1 MTRGPARRLAGLCF
15 LVVALLFTTPPAH
28 AQSDYPNKPV
38 RIVVGFTPGSVA
50 DITAR
55 VLGSRM
61 GQILG
66 QSVVVENKPGAGSN
80 LAAEFVA
87 RSPKDGY
94 TLFLPGSANI
104 ANAAINPSLP
114 FDIIKDFAP
123 IGLVNAVSVILVVH
137 PSLGVNNV
145 QELIAYAKS
154 KPGELSYASTG
165 IGSAPHFS
173 GELFM
178 QRTGTKLVHVPYP
191 GSPQAATDLLAARVQ
206 VMFSPATAVI
216 SLVQGGKLKVLAS
229 SGAKRPGILPDVPTM
244 IESGMPD
251 FDTAI
256 WFGLS
261 APVGTPREAIDKL
274 SRAVREAVKSSEVV
288 TAWRP
293 QGVDP
298 LDGGPDDMVRL
309 ETTELKRWSDVA
321 TAAGLKK

>member
-1 MTRGPARRLAGLCF
+1 MRGLKTMGLLAVTLLAAFAGNAAR
-15 LVVALLFTTPPAH
+15 
-28 AQSDYPNKPV
+28 AQSDYPNKPIRLV
-38 RIVVGFTPGSVA
+38 IGFTPGSVA
-50 DITAR
+50 DFTAR
-55 VLGSRM
+55 VLGNRM

-66 QSVVVENKPGAGSN
+66 QSVVVENRPGAGSN

-87 RSPKDGY
+87 RSAKDGY

-104 ANAAINPSLP
+104 ANAAINPNLP
-114 FDIIKDFAP
+114 FDIAKDFAP
-123 IGLVNAVSVILVVH
+123 IALVSAAAVILVVH
-137 PSLGVNNV
+137 PSLAVNNI
-145 QELIAYAKS
+145 QELIALAKS

-178 QRTGTKLVHVPYP
+178 QRTGAKLVHVPYQ
-191 GSPQAATDLLAARVQ
+191 GSPQAATDLLAGRVQ

-216 SLVQGGKLKVLAS
+216 SLVQDGKLKVLAS
-229 SGAKRPGILPDVPTM
+229 AGSKRPGILPDMPTM

-256 WFGLS
+256 WFGLM
-261 APVGTPREAIDKL
+261 APAGTPREVIDKL
-274 SRAVREAVKSSEVV
+274 ARAVREAVKSSEVV
-288 TAWRP
+288 AAWRP

-298 LDGGPDDMVRL
+298 LDGGPDQLARL
-309 ETTELKRWSDVA
+309 IASELKRWGDVA

>member
-1 MTRGPARRLAGLCF
+1 MRGLRMMGLLAATLLAAFTGNTAR
-15 LVVALLFTTPPAH
+15 
-28 AQSDYPNKPV
+28 AQSDYPNKPI
-38 RIVVGFTPGSVA
+38 RLVVGFTPGSVA

-55 VLGSRM
+55 VLGNRM

-66 QSVVVENKPGAGSN
+66 QSVVVENRPGAGSN

-87 RSPKDGY
+87 RSAKDGY

-104 ANAAINPSLP
+104 ANAAINPNLP
-114 FDIIKDFAP
+114 FDIAKDFAP
-123 IGLVNAVSVILVVH
+123 VALVSAAAVILVVH
-137 PSLGVNNV
+137 PSLGVSNL
-145 QELIAYAKS
+145 QELIALAKS

-178 QRTGTKLVHVPYP
+178 QRTGAKLVHVPYQ
-191 GSPQAATDLLAARVQ
+191 GSPQAATDLLAGRVQ

-216 SLVQGGKLKVLAS
+216 SLVQDGRLKVLAS
-229 SGAKRPGILPDVPTM
+229 AGSKRPGILPDVPTM

-256 WFGLS
+256 WFGLM
-261 APVGTPREAIDKL
+261 APAGTPREVIDKL
-274 SRAVREAVKSSEVV
+274 ARTVREAVKSSDVV
-288 TAWRP
+288 AAWRP

-298 LDGGPDDMVRL
+298 LDGGPEELARL
-309 ETTELKRWSDVA
+309 IASELKRWGDVA

>member
-1 MTRGPARRLAGLCF
+1 MRGLGRLGLLALILLLGAVADNTAR
-15 LVVALLFTTPPAH
+15 
-28 AQSDYPNKPV
+28 AQGDYPNKPIRLV
-38 RIVVGFTPGSVA
+38 IGFTPGSVA

-55 VLGSRM
+55 VLGNRM

-66 QSVVVENKPGAGSN
+66 QSVVVENRPGAGSN

-87 RSPKDGY
+87 RSAKDGY

-104 ANAAINPSLP
+104 ANAAINPNLP
-114 FDIIKDFAP
+114 FDIAKDFAP
-123 IGLVNAVSVILVVH
+123 VALVSAAAVILVVH
-137 PSLGVNNV
+137 PSLGVSSL
-145 QELIAYAKS
+145 QELIALAKS

-173 GELFM
+173 GELLM
-178 QRTGTKLVHVPYP
+178 QRTGAKLVHVPYQ
-191 GSPQAATDLLAARVQ
+191 GSPQAATDLLAGRVQ

-216 SLVQGGKLKVLAS
+216 SLVQDGRLKVLAS
-229 SGAKRPGILPDVPTM
+229 AGSKRPGILLDVPTM

-256 WFGLS
+256 WFGLM
-261 APVGTPREAIDKL
+261 APSGTPREVIDKL

-288 TAWRP
+288 AAWRP

-298 LDGGPDDMVRL
+298 LDGGPDELARL
-309 ETTELKRWSDVA
+309 IASELKRWGDVA

>member
-1 MTRGPARRLAGLCF
+1 MRGLKRLGLWAVTLLLAAGS
-15 LVVALLFTTPPAH
+15 AAY
-28 AQSDYPNKPV
+28 AQSDYPNKPI
-38 RIVVGFTPGSVA
+38 RLVVGFTPGSVA

-55 VLGSRM
+55 VLGNRM

-66 QSVVVENKPGAGSN
+66 QQMVVENRPGAASN

-87 RSPKDGY
+87 RAPKDGY

-104 ANAAINPSLP
+104 ANAAINPNLS
-114 FDIIKDFAP
+114 FDIAKDFAP
-123 IGLVNAVSVILVVH
+123 IALVNAVTVILVVH
-137 PSLGVNNV
+137 PSIAVNNV

-165 IGSAPHFS
+165 LGSAPHFS

-178 QRTGTKLVHVPYP
+178 QRTGVKLVHVPYP
-191 GSPQAATDLLAARVQ
+191 GSPQAATDLLAGRVQ

-216 SLVQGGKLKVLAS
+216 SLVQDGKLKVLAS
-229 SGAKRPGILPDVPTM
+229 TGSKRAGILRDLPTM

-256 WFGLS
+256 WFGLT
-261 APVGTPREAIDKL
+261 APAGTPREVIEKL
-274 SRAVREAVKSSEVV
+274 SRAVREAVKSNEVV
-288 TAWRP
+288 AAWRP

-298 LDGGPDDMVRL
+298 LDGGPDELARL
-309 ETTELKRWSDVA
+309 IGSELKRWGDVA

>member
-1 MTRGPARRLAGLCF
+1 MMGLLAATLLAAFTGNTAR
-15 LVVALLFTTPPAH
+15 
-28 AQSDYPNKPV
+28 AQSDYPNKPI
-38 RIVVGFTPGSVA
+38 RLVVGFTPGSVA

-55 VLGSRM
+55 VLGNRM

-66 QSVVVENKPGAGSN
+66 QSIVVENRPGAGSN

-87 RSPKDGY
+87 RSAKDGY

-104 ANAAINPSLP
+104 ANAAINPNLP
-114 FDIIKDFAP
+114 FDIAKDFAP
-123 IGLVNAVSVILVVH
+123 VALVSAAAVILVVH
-137 PSLGVNNV
+137 PSLGVSNL
-145 QELIAYAKS
+145 QELIALAKS

-178 QRTGTKLVHVPYP
+178 QRTGAKLVHVPYQ
-191 GSPQAATDLLAARVQ
+191 GSPQAATDLLAGRVQ

-216 SLVQGGKLKVLAS
+216 SLVQDGRLKVLAS
-229 SGAKRPGILPDVPTM
+229 AGSKRPGILPDVPTM

-256 WFGLS
+256 WFGLM
-261 APVGTPREAIDKL
+261 APAGTPREVIDKL
-274 SRAVREAVKSSEVV
+274 ARTVREAVKSGDVV
-288 TAWRP
+288 AAWRP

-298 LDGGPDDMVRL
+298 LDGGPDEL
-309 ETTELKRWSDVA
+309 AGLIASELKRWGDVA

>member
-1 MTRGPARRLAGLCF
+1 MRGSRMMGLLAAALLAALAGNPAR
-15 LVVALLFTTPPAH
+15 
-28 AQSDYPNKPV
+28 AQSDYPNKPI
-38 RIVVGFTPGSVA
+38 RLVVGFTPGSVA

-55 VLGSRM
+55 VLGNRM

-87 RSPKDGY
+87 RSAKDGY

-104 ANAAINPSLP
+104 ANAAINLNLP

-123 IGLVNAVSVILVVH
+123 IALVNAASVILVVH
-137 PSLGVNNV
+137 PSLEVKNV
-145 QELIAYAKS
+145 QELIALAKS

-178 QRTGTKLVHVPYP
+178 QRTGAKLVHVPYQ
-191 GSPQAATDLLAARVQ
+191 GSPQAATDLLAGRVQ

-216 SLVQGGKLKVLAS
+216 ALVQDGRLKVLAS
-229 SGAKRPGILPDVPTM
+229 SGSKRPGILPDVPTM

-256 WFGLS
+256 WFGLT
-261 APVGTPREAIDKL
+261 APAGTPREVVEKL
-274 SRAVREAVKSSEVV
+274 SRAVREAVKSGEVV
-288 TAWRP
+288 AAWRP

-298 LDGGPDDMVRL
+298 LDGGPDDLARL
-309 ETTELKRWSDVA
+309 QVSELKRWSDVA

>member
-1 MTRGPARRLAGLCF
+1 MRGLGQLGLLALTLLLGAVAGTTAR
-15 LVVALLFTTPPAH
+15 
-28 AQSDYPNKPV
+28 AQSDYPNKPI
-38 RIVVGFTPGSVA
+38 RLVVGFTPGSVA

-55 VLGSRM
+55 VLGNRM

-66 QSVVVENKPGAGSN
+66 QSVVVENRPGAGSN

-87 RSPKDGY
+87 RSAKDGY

-104 ANAAINPSLP
+104 ANAAINPNLP
-114 FDIIKDFAP
+114 FDIAKDFAP
-123 IGLVNAVSVILVVH
+123 IGLVNAAAVILVVH
-137 PSLGVNNV
+137 PSLAVNNV
-145 QELIAYAKS
+145 QELIALAKS
-154 KPGELSYASTG
+154 KPGELTYASTG

-178 QRTGTKLVHVPYP
+178 QNTGAKLVHVPYP
-191 GSPQAATDLLAARVQ
+191 GSPQAATDLLAGRVQ

-216 SLVQGGKLKVLAS
+216 SLVQDGRLKVLAS
-229 SGAKRPGILPDVPTM
+229 AGSKRPGILPDVPTM

-256 WFGLS
+256 WFGLL
-261 APVGTPREAIDKL
+261 APAGTPRDAIDKL
-274 SRAVREAVKSSEVV
+274 ARALREAVKSSEVV
-288 TAWRP
+288 AAWRP

-298 LDGGPDDMVRL
+298 LDGGPDELARL
-309 ETTELKRWSDVA
+309 IASELKRWGDVA

>member
-1 MTRGPARRLAGLCF
+1 MMGLLAATLLAAFADNAAR
-15 LVVALLFTTPPAH
+15 
-28 AQSDYPNKPV
+28 AQSDYPSKPIRLV
-38 RIVVGFTPGSVA
+38 IGFTPGSVA

-55 VLGSRM
+55 VLGNRM

-66 QSVVVENKPGAGSN
+66 QSVVVENRPGAGSN

-87 RSPKDGY
+87 RSAKDGY

-104 ANAAINPSLP
+104 ANAAINPNLP
-114 FDIIKDFAP
+114 FDIAKDFAP
-123 IGLVNAVSVILVVH
+123 IALVSAAAVILVVH
-137 PSLGVNNV
+137 PSLGVSNL
-145 QELIAYAKS
+145 QELIALARS

-178 QRTGTKLVHVPYP
+178 QRTGTKLVHVPYQ
-191 GSPQAATDLLAARVQ
+191 GSPQAATDLLAGRVQ

-216 SLVQGGKLKVLAS
+216 SLVQDGRLKVLAS
-229 SGAKRPGILPDVPTM
+229 AGSKRPGILPEVPTM

-256 WFGLS
+256 WFGLM
-261 APVGTPREAIDKL
+261 APAGTPREVIDKL
-274 SRAVREAVKSSEVV
+274 ARAVREAVKSGDIVA
-288 TAWRP
+288 AWRP

-298 LDGGPDDMVRL
+298 LDGGPDELARL
-309 ETTELKRWSDVA
+309 IASELKRWGDVA

>member
-1 MTRGPARRLAGLCF
+1 MRGLRTIGLWAVTLLTVLA
-15 LVVALLFTTPPAH
+15 VSAAQ
-28 AQSDYPNKPV
+28 AQSDFPNKPV

-66 QSVVVENKPGAGSN
+66 QSVIVENKPGAGSN
-80 LAAEFVA
+80 LAAEYVA

-104 ANAAINPSLP
+104 ANAAINPNLS

-123 IGLVNAVSVILVVH
+123 IALVNAVSVILVVH
-137 PSLGVNNV
+137 PSLAVHNV
-145 QELIAYAKS
+145 KELIALAKS

-165 IGSAPHFS
+165 VGSAPHFS

-178 QRTGTKLVHVPYP
+178 QTTGTKLVHVPYQ
-191 GSPQAATDLLAARVQ
+191 GSPQAATDLLAGRVQ

-216 SLVQGGKLKVLAS
+216 SLVQDGKLKLLAS
-229 SGAKRPGILPDVPTM
+229 AGSKRPGILPDVPTM

-256 WFGLS
+256 WFGLA
-261 APVGTPREAIDKL
+261 APAGTPRDVIEKL
-274 SRAVREAVKSSEVV
+274 SRAVREAVKSNEVV
-288 TAWRP
+288 AAWRP

-298 LDGGPDDMVRL
+298 LEGGPDDMARL
-309 ETTELKRWSDVA
+309 EASELKRWSVVA